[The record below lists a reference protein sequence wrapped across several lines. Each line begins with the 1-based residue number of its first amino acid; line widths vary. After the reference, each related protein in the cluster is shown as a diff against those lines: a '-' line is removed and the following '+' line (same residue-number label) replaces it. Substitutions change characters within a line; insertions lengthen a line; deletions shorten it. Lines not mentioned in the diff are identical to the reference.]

1 MAPRSLPPCAPCTAP
16 VVGTTSGSPSL
27 NVAVHPSCHA
37 LLPRPRP
44 RPSLQTPVPPDLT
57 SLGRT
62 LACWSAR
69 LFPARLLAPLST
81 DRPLVAALVQVVSL
95 PPRALRQV
103 QQA

>member
-62 LACWSAR
+62 QLISAPCGGEKQTAILMSALAQAR
-69 LFPARLLAPLST
+69 SWRFEI
-81 DRPLVAALVQVVSL
+81 
-95 PPRALRQV
+95 
-103 QQA
+103 QAFAVRGEV